1 MKNFLFGFILGLII
15 TTFFSV
21 IFQKFN
27 SKIISP
33 ISNNRSTTKTLP
45 LEKYQIKNLQKIS
58 LKPQKIKIVKNLK
71 DDLKF
76 SSYLYYSDIDTKS
89 LGYKKNYRVS
99 GLINIPKQ
107 KGKYPVIVMLR
118 GFVPIEN
125 YTSGTGSRHAGGTL
139 AQNGFIT
146 IAPDFL
152 GYGDSEYPPVDVFEA
167 RFLTSVTA
175 ISTIKS
181 VANINSTLEEYDING
196 IIADFNNI
204 GIWAHSNGGQI
215 ALTVLEIEKKI
226 YPTVLWAP
234 VTKPFPYNILYYTD
248 EYEDEGMLLRKKL
261 AEFEKDYD
269 ARLFSTTKYLSE
281 ISSPIQLHQGTA
293 DDAVPRQWSDEFYS
307 LMKSQKKEIEYFVY
321 QGEDHNIARGSFS
334 TVINRSIMFF
344 KKYLLDNSN

>member
-99 GLINIPKQ
+99 G
-107 KGKYPVIVMLR
+107 
-118 GFVPIEN
+118 
-125 YTSGTGSRHAGGTL
+125 
-139 AQNGFIT
+139 FIT

-226 YPTVLWAP
+226 YQTVLWAP

-307 LMKSQKKEIEYFVY
+307 LMKRDRKSV
-321 QGEDHNIARGSFS
+321 
-334 TVINRSIMFF
+334 V
-344 KKYLLDNSN
+344 